1 MWLRINYFPL
11 LLCYGLNVELE
22 NYYVV
27 PLHTTGFF
35 ITMATCYVAKL
46 LKDYYPIWSTSGTD
60 NGYWKRNGTAILI
73 CLVVHI
79 LFYETSI
86 SEKVLKSFSDEY
98 YFRFQADKYTAWVG
112 IVSGYYWPKL
122 KSYMQWCYDTPEVG
136 APQNDTQVKAMWIQR
151 VAGVGLIYFWWS
163 MFGHIQDKYTYNPI
177 HPYCFWLPVAGWLMI
192 RNSSKYLTEL
202 HSGCLEFFGRITL
215 ETYVLQFHV
224 YMNHN
229 VKHIPVVLPGSGQD
243 GTWIMKFLNMGLC
256 GILFVTMAFYARKI
270 TIITQTTVT
279 ELVGEIQKLRYG
291 DRGGGGGSSGGGGS
305 GGGGATNTEMLPI
318 SSITDGTGD
327 DGNEGDA
334 EGGGDDN
341 HDGRRK
347 LKPHTSSDSLVPATH
362 V

>member
-1 MWLRINYFPL
+1 
-11 LLCYGLNVELE
+11 
-22 NYYVV
+22 
-27 PLHTTGFF
+27 
-35 ITMATCYVAKL
+35 
-46 LKDYYPIWSTSGTD
+46 
-60 NGYWKRNGTAILI
+60 
-73 CLVVHI
+73 
-79 LFYETSI
+79 
-86 SEKVLKSFSDEY
+86 
-98 YFRFQADKYTAWVG
+98 
-112 IVSGYYWPKL
+112 
-122 KSYMQWCYDTPEVG
+122 
-136 APQNDTQVKAMWIQR
+136 
-151 VAGVGLIYFWWS
+151 
-163 MFGHIQDKYTYNPI
+163 
-177 HPYCFWLPVAGWLMI
+177 
-192 RNSSKYLTEL
+192 
-202 HSGCLEFFGRITL
+202 
-215 ETYVLQFHV
+215 
-224 YMNHN
+224 MNHN

-291 DRGGGGGSSGGGGS
+291 NDRGGGGGSSGGGGS